1 MKEQKVFIYCRILSN
16 RARSLLNYQEDILTD
31 FAKDMGM
38 KIKAIAKDVSEGKY
52 FDSQGMQKLIY
63 YIVNEKIDIVLI
75 YDKTRI
81 NIYDDLFMEFMML
94 CHKHKILVM
103 TSDIFV

>member
-1 MKEQKVFIYCRILSN
+1 MILLFSNGFYRILN
-16 RARSLLNYQEDILTD
+16 VFDTTFFD
-31 FAKDMGM
+31 
-38 KIKAIAKDVSEGKY
+38 GKY
-52 FDSQGMQKLIY
+52 FDSQGMQRLIY